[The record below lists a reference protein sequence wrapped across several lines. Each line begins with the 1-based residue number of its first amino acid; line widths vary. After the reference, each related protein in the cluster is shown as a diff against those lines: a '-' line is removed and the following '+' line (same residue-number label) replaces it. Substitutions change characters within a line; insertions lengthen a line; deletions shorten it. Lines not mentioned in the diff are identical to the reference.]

1 VTSPRLTRRAL
12 LHGSLGLFSGT
23 FTFGCADRA
32 PFAPRD
38 ATLDDLPDALHPA
51 DVNLA
56 ADVAAATTPSC
67 SPELVGGF
75 REAVA
80 QLLPA
85 PTLLLDELVGEGLD
99 GRLYTDLARLDERTL
114 ALPTERFYVR
124 TRASSLLDTT
134 RPWRVAFGG
143 LFTAPRELTIES
155 LLARS
160 VDQGEVLL
168 ECSGNGS
175 GGAFGLLG
183 AARWEGVPLHALVA
197 EAAPPSQPTRVL
209 VSGFDAYPTPSAR
222 STPGASWVF
231 SHEQLR
237 ATGAFLATRMN
248 GAPLPR
254 DHGAPVRLVVPNWY
268 GCTCIKWVDAVT
280 LVADDAPA
288 TAHMTEFASRT
299 MQVGKPLL
307 ARDFQPAEIDPAA
320 MPIRVERWRVG
331 GVVRYRTVGL
341 RWGGAADDA
350 LEIQYNRDLPWLPV
364 AVCRPRAT
372 ARTWGAWEHVFRPPG
387 AGRYTIA
394 LRTADRRVQARR
406 LDAGFYARAL
416 DVPAG

>member
-1 VTSPRLTRRAL
+1 VTTPRLTRRAL

-23 FTFGCADRA
+23 FTFGCADPSA
-32 PFAPRD
+32 PPPRD
-38 ATLDDLPDALHPA
+38 ATLPDALSPT

-56 ADVAAATTPSC
+56 ADVDVATTPSC
-67 SPELVGGF
+67 SPELAGGF

-85 PTLLLDELVGEGLD
+85 PTVMLDALVGDGLD
-99 GRLYTDLARLDERTL
+99 GRLYTDLAALDERTL

-134 RPWRVAFGG
+134 RPWRVAFNG
-143 LFTAPRELTIES
+143 LFTAPRELSVES

-175 GGAFGLLG
+175 GGAYGLLG
-183 AARWEGVPLHALVA
+183 AARWEGVPLHTLAT
-197 EAAPPSQPTRVL
+197 EAAPPSSPTRVL
-209 VSGFDAYPTPSAR
+209 VSGFDTYPAPSAR

-231 SHEQLR
+231 TLDQLR

-248 GAPLPR
+248 GAPLTR
-254 DHGAPVRLVVPNWY
+254 DHGAPVRLIVPNWY

-280 LVADDAPA
+280 LVADDVPA

-299 MQVGKPLL
+299 MQVGKPTL
-307 ARDFQPAEIDPAA
+307 ARDFQPAAIDPAA
-320 MPIRVERWRVG
+320 LPIRVERWRVG
-331 GVVRYRTVGL
+331 GIVRYRTVGL

-364 AVCRPRAT
+364 TVCRARAT
-372 ARTWGAWEHVFRPPG
+372 PRTWGAWEHVFRPPA
-387 AGRYTIA
+387 AGRYTLT
-394 LRTADRRVQARR
+394 LRVADRRVQARR
-406 LDAGFYARAL
+406 LDAGFYARAV
-416 DVPAG
+416 DIPAG